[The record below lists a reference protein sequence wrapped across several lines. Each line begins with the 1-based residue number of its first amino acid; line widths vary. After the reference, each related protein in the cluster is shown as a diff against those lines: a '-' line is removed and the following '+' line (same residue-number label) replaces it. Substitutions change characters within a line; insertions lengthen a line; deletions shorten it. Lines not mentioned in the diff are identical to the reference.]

1 LQTIIRRLRH
11 FKEAKKGVSNVIVVM
26 LSLILVTLI
35 VSNVVLW
42 SYQMN
47 QFDLERMQENVKI
60 ENATRVTH
68 SPWFTVNNEYVIEV
82 SSRNGTYVGT
92 QTVDDVYESFMEEN
106 GYIYNPSAYNPVN
119 STQRVSGSI
128 TDLKNDDANYMT
140 FRSYASQ
147 NITGAFGNNAQGS
160 SSIIVNANAMYG
172 SLFTSPSAT
181 VIANSIVFY
190 GRSVS
195 QTKSV
200 KCLIVRHSDLKIVA
214 ITNPVTI
221 TTTSRW
227 WTATFADSPTLTPNT
242 EYLLMIIPN
251 GQVRF
256 YYTTGSANQGH
267 YDTTNSYASP
277 TDPTDASH
285 NTNRYSIYCNYDQ
298 PVEYTA
304 EVEFMGTSNIETWTS
319 LTWKV
324 TSSFTTD
331 NVNITLQLFNY
342 QTNGYPEGGDGYISY
357 ISSAIPNVD
366 ETKTQTITDNATQF
380 RDSSSNWKLRI
391 KGVKATNTQFDLK
404 LNLVELKTE
413 MQDAYALSIT
423 GEFTLDIK
431 TYPLQHIDTLEIQI
445 RLRTN
450 DTLENWFLKVY
461 NWTTKEF
468 ADVSQIIPATN
479 FEYYTVNIT
488 ENWQS
493 FVNDGG
499 TVRIMFCD
507 ASLDANQTTV
517 DIDFFAVRAKIDGAK
532 FSVKNSGSAT
542 AHIVAIWVVNA
553 TVHMRYEANYFVN
566 VGEEDTYVR
575 ADIKLPEDDFI
586 VKVVTERGNIAVFTP

>member
-1 LQTIIRRLRH
+1 MQTITRRLRH

-47 QFDLERMQENVKI
+47 QFDLERMQESVKI
-60 ENATRVTH
+60 ENVTRVTH

-82 SSRNGTYVGT
+82 GSRNGTYTDT
-92 QTVDDVYESFMEEN
+92 QTVDDVYESFIEEN
-106 GYIYNPSAYNPVN
+106 GYIYNPSTYNPVN
-119 STQRVSGSI
+119 STQHVSGSLV
-128 TDLKNDDANYMT
+128 DLKNDDANYMT

-147 NITGAFGNNAQGS
+147 NITGAFGNNATSS

-172 SLFTSPSAT
+172 SLFTSPPAM
-181 VIANSIVFY
+181 VIAKSIVFY
-190 GRSVS
+190 CRSVS
-195 QTKSV
+195 QVRSV

-214 ITNPVTI
+214 ITNPVTV
-221 TTTSRW
+221 TTTSGW
-227 WTATFADSPTLTPNT
+227 WTATFSNSPTLTPNT

-256 YYTTGSANQGH
+256 YYTTGSTNQGH

-277 TDPTDASH
+277 IDPTDALH

-304 EVEFMGTSNIETWTS
+304 EVEFMGTSNMETWTS

-331 NVNITLQLFNY
+331 NVNVTLQLFNY
-342 QTNGYPEGGDGYISY
+342 QTNGYPEYGDGYMSY
-357 ISSAIPNVD
+357 ISSEIPNVD

-380 RDSSSNWKLRI
+380 RDSSGNWKLRI
-391 KGVKATNTQFDLK
+391 KGVKATNTRFDLK
-404 LNLVELKTE
+404 LNLMELKTE

-423 GEFTLDIK
+423 GGFFLDIK
-431 TYPLQHIDTLEIQI
+431 TYPLQYIETLEIQI

-450 DTLENWFLKVY
+450 DTIENWFLKVY
-461 NWTTKEF
+461 NWTTREF
-468 ADVSQIIPATN
+468 VDVSQIIPTTN

-493 FVNDGG
+493 FVNDEG

-507 ASLDANQTTV
+507 ANLDSSQTTV

-532 FSVKNSGSAT
+532 FSVKNSGSTT
-542 AHIVAIWVVNA
+542 ARIVAIWVVNA

-566 VGEEDTYVR
+566 VGEEATYIR
-575 ADIKLPEDDFI
+575 ADIKLPEGSFI